1 MFVYGGCNKVAKV
14 YLDENG
20 NPCKR
25 WQTPEEKAKRREY
38 MKKYYEVN
46 EEKLKER
53 SKKWREAN
61 KEKYREVNKKHYE
74 ANKEK
79 YRETNKKWREAN
91 KEQRKEYDKKY
102 RKAKKEQL
110 IEYNKKY
117 YKAKKEKRAKWRK
130 EGERRAKI
138 RATWARKYVK
148 NYDAHVKAYTDAKAY
163 DKATIELNAYYE
175 ENRKRYLEVIGARLK
190 LGLGTIK
197 KPYPEK

>member
-1 MFVYGGCNKVAKV
+1 MFVYGGCNKVDK
-14 YLDENG
+14 
-20 NPCKR
+20 
-25 WQTPEEKAKRREY
+25 EKIAEY
-38 MKKYYEVN
+38 GRGYRK
-46 EEKLKER
+46 
-53 SKKWREAN
+53 AN
-61 KEKYREVNKKHYE
+61 KEKIAEYGREYRK

-79 YRETNKKWREAN
+79 IAEYGRE
-91 KEQRKEYDKKY
+91 Y
-102 RKAKKEQL
+102 RKAKKE
-110 IEYNKKY
+110 E
-117 YKAKKEKRAKWRK
+117 RAKWRK

>member
-1 MFVYGGCNKVAKV
+1 VDKEKIAEYGRGYRK
-14 YLDENG
+14 
-20 NPCKR
+20 
-25 WQTPEEKAKRREY
+25 
-38 MKKYYEVN
+38 
-46 EEKLKER
+46 
-53 SKKWREAN
+53 AN
-61 KEKYREVNKKHYE
+61 KEKIAEYGREYRK

-79 YRETNKKWREAN
+79 IAEYGRE
-91 KEQRKEYDKKY
+91 Y
-102 RKAKKEQL
+102 RKAKKE
-110 IEYNKKY
+110 E
-117 YKAKKEKRAKWRK
+117 RAKWRK

>member
-1 MFVYGGCNKVAKV
+1 MSEEEEGEVTWIDK
-14 YLDENG
+14 NG
-20 NPCKR
+20 KF
-25 WQTPEEKAKRREY
+25 WSLEKDKFPKTLEGSHKLIWAAHIRRRELEEIIEV
-38 MKKYYEVN
+38 KK
-46 EEKLKER
+46 KEAKAR
-53 SKKWREAN
+53 
-61 KEKYREVNKKHYE
+61 
-74 ANKEK
+74 
-79 YRETNKKWREAN
+79 
-91 KEQRKEYDKKY
+91 YDKNY
-102 RKAKKEQL
+102 RKAKKE
-110 IEYNKKY
+110 E
-117 YKAKKEKRAKWRK
+117 RAKWRK

>member
-1 MFVYGGCNKVAKV
+1 VDKEKIAEYGRGYRK
-14 YLDENG
+14 
-20 NPCKR
+20 
-25 WQTPEEKAKRREY
+25 
-38 MKKYYEVN
+38 
-46 EEKLKER
+46 
-53 SKKWREAN
+53 AN
-61 KEKYREVNKKHYE
+61 KEKIAEYGRE
-74 ANKEK
+74 
-79 YRETNKKWREAN
+79 
-91 KEQRKEYDKKY
+91 Y
-102 RKAKKEQL
+102 RKAKKE
-110 IEYNKKY
+110 E
-117 YKAKKEKRAKWRK
+117 RAKWRK

>member
-1 MFVYGGCNKVAKV
+1 MFVYGGCNKVDK
-14 YLDENG
+14 
-20 NPCKR
+20 
-25 WQTPEEKAKRREY
+25 EKIAEY
-38 MKKYYEVN
+38 GRGYRK
-46 EEKLKER
+46 
-53 SKKWREAN
+53 AN
-61 KEKYREVNKKHYE
+61 KEKIAEYGRE
-74 ANKEK
+74 
-79 YRETNKKWREAN
+79 
-91 KEQRKEYDKKY
+91 Y
-102 RKAKKEQL
+102 RKAKKE
-110 IEYNKKY
+110 E
-117 YKAKKEKRAKWRK
+117 RAKWRK

>member
-1 MFVYGGCNKVAKV
+1 MAN
-14 YLDENG
+14 
-20 NPCKR
+20 
-25 WQTPEEKAKRREY
+25 TRREG
-38 MKKYYEVN
+38 KAS
-46 EEKLKER
+46 R
-53 SKKWREAN
+53 IAN
-61 KEKYREVNKKHYE
+61 KEKIAEYGREYRK

-79 YRETNKKWREAN
+79 IAEYGRE
-91 KEQRKEYDKKY
+91 Y
-102 RKAKKEQL
+102 RKAKKE
-110 IEYNKKY
+110 E
-117 YKAKKEKRAKWRK
+117 RAKWRK

>member
-1 MFVYGGCNKVAKV
+1 MKKYYETNK
-14 YLDENG
+14 
-20 NPCKR
+20 
-25 WQTPEEKAKRREY
+25 EKIKEQSKKYREVSKEKFKEKRREY
-38 MKKYYEVN
+38 MKKYN
-46 EEKLKER
+46 KT
-53 SKKWREAN
+53 N
-61 KEKYREVNKKHYE
+61 KEKRREYARKYYE

-79 YRETNKKWREAN
+79 INKQSKKYRET
-91 KEQRKEYDKKY
+91 
-102 RKAKKEQL
+102 KKE
-110 IEYNKKY
+110 E
-117 YKAKKEKRAKWRK
+117 RAKLRK
-130 EGERRAKI
+130 EGKRRAKI